1 MDRAS
6 TEACMLKR
14 EDLEEVREEM
24 ARQQGHELN
33 EQEQLIIRTRL
44 SGALS
49 AKERHRQRMDA
60 KPYQWH
66 KPRAPRG

>member
-1 MDRAS
+1 
-6 TEACMLKR
+6 MLKR
-14 EDLEEVREEM
+14 QIAETVLIEM

-33 EQEQLIIRTRL
+33 GQERLIIRTRL
-44 SGALS
+44 SSALS
-49 AKERHRQRMDA
+49 AKERYRQRMDA

>member
-1 MDRAS
+1 
-6 TEACMLKR
+6 MLKR
-14 EDLEEVREEM
+14 EDLEEAIKEM

-33 EQEQLIIRTRL
+33 GQDQLIIRTRL
-44 SGALS
+44 NSALA